1 MFVIDYTNSSE
12 QQIHYSIK
20 GKQMSSTIKQESLDS
35 IRNHSLPGLNLP
47 PDFILPSYDGQSIL
61 NIPASICQ
69 AFHLAP
75 FHSVPLRTNLFPQI
89 NEDIQRIIIIL
100 MDGLALSRFSSWL
113 EKGEI
118 PVWNQLLKSGS
129 IAPIT
134 SISPS
139 TTSAAMTT
147 LWTGHTP
154 AEHGVMGYEMW
165 LKQYGIVSNMI
176 SQSPMSFKSG
186 HANLSQAGFDAENV
200 LTVPKLGEYLEK
212 NGVSTYS
219 FQHYSIANSGL
230 SRTFM
235 NDINIFPY
243 ANEAECWVNLRE
255 LIEVKKNEKMYLWT
269 YWSALDSL
277 GHRYG
282 PDDERSETYFQ
293 NFSRNLEHNLINRM
307 TKEQRKGTLLILTSD
322 HGQVATPKDPLFS
335 LTNHPEFINCLHIKP
350 TGESRLT
357 YLHVRPGK
365 EETIREYVAKTWPNK
380 FVVIESSQLLNA
392 GLFGQGIPHPDIHNR
407 IGDLIMLAQD
417 NNYLWWSDEENP
429 LIGRHGGLTELDM
442 IVPFVSVLL

>member
-1 MFVIDYTNSSE
+1 
-12 QQIHYSIK
+12 
-20 GKQMSSTIKQESLDS
+20 MSSIIKQDHMDT
-35 IRNHSLPGLNLP
+35 IQKQSLPGLDFP
-47 PDFILPSYDGQSIL
+47 PEFILPFYDGQSIL

-69 AFHLAP
+69 AFDVAP
-75 FHSVPLRTNLFPQI
+75 LHSVPLTPGIFPQV
-89 NEDIQRIIIIL
+89 NDEIQRIIIIL

-113 EKGEI
+113 DKGEI
-118 PVWNQLLKSGS
+118 PVWNHLINAGN

-147 LWTGHTP
+147 LWTGQSA

-176 SQSPMSFKSG
+176 SQSPMSFKTG
-186 HANLSQAGFDAENV
+186 HANLSQAGFDAETV
-200 LTVPKLGEYLEK
+200 LTMPRLGEHLAK
-212 NGVSTYS
+212 NGVATYS

-235 NDINIFPY
+235 NDVNIFPY

-255 LIEVKKNEKMYLWT
+255 LIETKKNEKMYLWT

-282 PDDERSETYFQ
+282 PDDERTETYFQ
-293 NFSRNLEHNLINRM
+293 NFSRNLEHNLINRL

-322 HGQVATPKDPLFS
+322 HGQVTTSKDPYYS
-335 LTNHPEFINCLHIKP
+335 LSNHPEFINCLHIKP

-357 YLHVRPGK
+357 YLHVKPDK
-365 EETIREYVAKTWPNK
+365 EKTLHEYVEKTWPNQ
-380 FVVIESSQLLNA
+380 FLLMDSSQLLNA
-392 GLFGQGIPHPDIHNR
+392 GLFGSGVFHSDIHNR
-407 IGDLIMLAQD
+407 IGDKIMLAKE
-417 NNYLWWSDEENP
+417 NNFLWWSDEENP
-429 LIGRHGGLTELDM
+429 LFGRHGGLTANDM
-442 IVPFVSVLL
+442 IVPFVTISL